1 MIDSEKL
8 LSFLK
13 KKKINFF
20 TGVPDSTLKNFTK
33 LIENDN
39 SIDHYPVYNEGSAVS
54 LGIGYHLAT
63 NKMAIAYLQNSGLSN
78 AINPLISIA
87 HKRVY
92 SIPLFLLIGWRGSP
106 HVEKDEPQHNLKGEI
121 TEEILK
127 LLNIRYLILRKE
139 KDLKKITKLINY
151 GKKNKQPIACLI
163 ERKTLKLNKILN
175 IKKNNYKFS
184 ISRENFIK
192 FLLTIIDKKTKI
204 ISTTGYSS
212 REIYKIRKNKNFK
225 KGKDFYMIGGMGH
238 SGMVSLGVSL
248 NKKNQVICIDGDGSL
263 LMHFGS
269 LKAQGMFGKSNFK
282 HILLNNASHE
292 SVGGQR
298 TFTENLPF
306 TKIAK
311 LLGYKY
317 VDIIKDNIKM
327 KKQLKNFIKSK
338 GPSFL
343 EIKIKEGAIK
353 NLGRPKNFINIKNNF
368 KK

>member
-1 MIDSEKL
+1 MNQLWLFQPNKSWHGWDETGLSIFSGQPVRSIVREVIQNSLDAKSDDSERVRVKFEL
-8 LSFLK
+8 FSVQREMLPGIDTIEAILENCLEASAGESADDKAEVQEAYEYSKRRSFPILSCTDF
-13 KKKINFF
+13 
-20 TGVPDSTLKNFTK
+20 GTK
-33 LIENDN
+33 
-39 SIDHYPVYNEGSAVS
+39 G
-54 LGIGYHLAT
+54 
-63 NKMAIAYLQNSGLSN
+63 MAG
-78 AINPLISIA
+78 P
-87 HKRVY
+87 
-92 SIPLFLLIGWRGSP
+92 F
-106 HVEKDEPQHNLKGEI
+106 
-121 TEEILK
+121 
-127 LLNIRYLILRKE
+127 
-139 KDLKKITKLINY
+139 
-151 GKKNKQPIACLI
+151 
-163 ERKTLKLNKILN
+163 ER
-175 IKKNNYKFS
+175 
-184 ISRENFIK
+184 
-192 FLLTIIDKKTKI
+192 
-204 ISTTGYSS
+204 
-212 REIYKIRKNKNFK
+212 
-225 KGKDFYMIGGMGH
+225 GKDFYMIGGMGH